1 MKNLIKKNL
10 LIVALF
16 FAVVTNATNIN
27 NNVKVTLINSKL
39 IDLKLENSDGD
50 LTISVIDAYG
60 EILYTEN
67 FEGNYFS
74 KKYDLNTL
82 PAGNYYFEFE
92 GETRINLMPFKVT
105 SKGFEFKNQIE
116 STFYKPIVRQEGD
129 LVFISKTA
137 FNKED
142 FEIYLYDN
150 QSNILYQEKLKG
162 DINLGKSLNL
172 KNLTSGN
179 YKIVMKS
186 AGKVFEQKVYKEL

>member
-1 MKNLIKKNL
+1 M
-10 LIVALF
+10 
-16 FAVVTNATNIN
+16 
-27 NNVKVTLINSKL
+27 INSKL